1 MFGKNLSLMG
11 LSFLVLAVT
20 LSSLNCSKEID
31 ENAIRI
37 GAIVSMTGMN
47 AMTGAEQRW
56 AYEQAVADI
65 NKKGGVY
72 VKELDENMPI
82 KLIFADDK
90 STPDQGAAAIER
102 LIRINNID
110 LALSSNVTPINIA
123 AGTKCEQYK
132 VYFQIVCSWLDFIE
146 KENFKWVSDMFASS
160 YESSRTPFLI
170 WQSLPE
176 DQRPLRPA
184 LMMEDNLDG
193 QGFGE
198 GFKKFAQEYGYQ
210 FAVDDP
216 YAPGSKNFSSHIL
229 KWKAAGVDALIW
241 LGSPTDGITLLRQ
254 MKEQDVKMKYIH
266 GWKGFW
272 PTEFVEDLGEDADYI
287 IHDGFWTEKS
297 GAPGAQE
304 LGERFRKEFKK
315 DSVSVGLYYANPQI
329 LAMAIE
335 KAGSYKSEKVRDAV
349 FGGEFKGTL
358 MGDVKFNDRG
368 LAFKPL
374 IALQWWNGERM
385 PVYPPLP
392 RVWDLKLAPVK

>member
-1 MFGKNLSLMG
+1 MSGEKLRFAIL
-11 LSFLVLAVT
+11 FILVLAVAF
-20 LSSLNCSKEID
+20 SSFHCSKEAGED
-31 ENAIRI
+31 AIRV

-47 AMTGAEQRW
+47 AMTGAEQKW
-56 AYEQAVADI
+56 AYEQAVTDI
-65 NKKGGVY
+65 NKNGGVY
-72 VKELDENMPI
+72 VKELDRKMPI

-90 STPDQGAAAIER
+90 SMPDQGAAAMER
-102 LIRINNID
+102 LIKINKID

-132 VYFQIVCSWLDFIE
+132 VYFQIVCSWIDFIE
-146 KENFKWVSDMFASS
+146 KENFRWVSDMFASS
-160 YESSRTPFLI
+160 SESSRTPFLI

-198 GFKKFAQEYGYQ
+198 GFKTFAREYGYQ

-229 KWKAAGVDALIW
+229 KWKAGGVDALIW

-254 MKEQDVKMKYIH
+254 MKEQDLKLKYIH

-272 PTEFVEDLGEDADYI
+272 PTEFVEDLGKNTNYI

-297 GAPGAQE
+297 GAPGAKE
-304 LGERFRKEFKK
+304 LGERFRKEFNK

-335 KAGSYKSEKVRDAV
+335 KAGSYRSEKVRDAV
-349 FGGEFKGTL
+349 FGGEFKGTI
-358 MGDVKFNDRG
+358 MGDVKFNDKG

-385 PVYPPLP
+385 PVYPPVP
-392 RVWDLKLAPVK
+392 DVWELKLAPVE